1 MFPLS
6 KLRELSPRTRLRK
19 ILRILQAIEVE
30 RQGAVPDRAY
40 IDGLLALLC
49 TQAPADVSGLART
62 LRAEVA
68 RAADPETLFRGFNAI
83 RHALLSA
90 LNAEPAE
97 WDLVSRETGLLDR
110 TSVPVLPLSVYLEDV
125 RSPFNVG
132 SIFRTAEAFGA
143 ERIFLSPR
151 TPRPT
156 HPRAA
161 KTARGAAGALPWE
174 TAELDFLRGKKNV
187 FALELGGTALD
198 RFRFPSSG
206 TVLVGSEELG
216 LSPEAL
222 AIADAGAG
230 RVTIPLAGAKRSLNV
245 SVAFGIL
252 MHAWRDSAVAP
263 GDIFHAER
271 DDSVLSRNLTPR
283 QG

>member
-1 MFPLS
+1 MPMFSLS

-19 ILRILQAIEVE
+19 IVRILQAIEVDY
-30 RQGAVPDRAY
+30 AAAAPDTEY
-40 IDGLLALLC
+40 IDGLLSLLC
-49 TQAPADVSGLART
+49 AHPDDVGGLARA
-62 LRAEVA
+62 LRTDVA
-68 RAADPETLFRGFNAI
+68 HASDPAALLRGLNAL
-83 RHALLSA
+83 RHALLRA

-97 WDLVSRETGLLDR
+97 WDLVSRESGLLDR
-110 TSVPVLPLSVYLEDV
+110 TGVRVLPFSVYLEEV

-143 ERIFLSPR
+143 ERILLSPR
-151 TPRPT
+151 TPPPT
-156 HPRAA
+156 HPRAE

-174 TAELDFLRGKKNV
+174 VAALDSLHRMENV
-187 FALELGGTALD
+187 FALELGGTTLG
-198 RFRFPSSG
+198 RFRFPSRG
-206 TVLVGSEELG
+206 IVLVGSEELG

-252 MHAWRDSAVAP
+252 MHAWRESAVAP
-263 GDIFHAER
+263 GDIP
-271 DDSVLSRNLTPR
+271 VLR
-283 QG
+283 